1 MARYCFCLQVRP
13 DRMAEYVQRHR
24 DVWPEMLQA
33 LDDSGWRNYSLFLR
47 DDGLLIGYVEADDLD
62 AAQGAMSALDVNTA
76 WQAEMADFFTGING
90 RPPDE
95 SFLLLDEVFHLDD
108 QLLQHGAAA
117 ALKREK

>member
-1 MARYCFCLQVRP
+1 MT
-13 DRMAEYVQRHR
+13 EYVQRHQG
-24 DVWPEMLQA
+24 VWPDMLRA

-47 DDGLLIGYVEADDLD
+47 DDGLLVGYVEADDLD
-62 AAQGAMSALDVNTA
+62 AAQAAMSALDVNTA

-95 SFLLLDEVFHLDD
+95 AFLRLDEVFNLDD
-108 QLLQHGAAA
+108 QLLRHRAVK